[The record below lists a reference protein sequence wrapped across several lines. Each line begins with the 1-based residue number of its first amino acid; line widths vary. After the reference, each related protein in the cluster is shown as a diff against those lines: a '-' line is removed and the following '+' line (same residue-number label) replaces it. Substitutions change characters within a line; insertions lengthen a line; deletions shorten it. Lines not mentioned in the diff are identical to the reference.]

1 MYPSAGQDQLSYGAG
16 QLNPVKAVD
25 PGLVYDAGASDYVQM
40 LCNSGY
46 NETMIRI
53 VTGDAG
59 CCSSITNRTP
69 RDLNYPSMALHV
81 QSGTPFTAKF
91 FRTVTN
97 VGGPQNCMYKAE
109 VWADHRLNV
118 VVNPS
123 ELEFSKLNEKG
134 QFTVSVS
141 GGPLPGNST
150 APATVIW
157 SDGKHEVYIV
167 YMGAQHSSQYST
179 PELHLNLLK
188 EILVNWESLVYS
200 YQRSFNG
207 FAAKLSID
215 EAEKLSEMEGIVSV
229 FPSKTLKLRTTRSWD
244 FLKFPQGVNRNLQ
257 VESDIIIGMFDSGI
271 WPESKSFNDRG
282 IGPLPKKWKGACV
295 NMTCNNKIIG
305 ARYYNSFG
313 NYTSNEPSPRDFDGH
328 GTHTASTAAG
338 QSVSHASLYGIAEG
352 TARGAVPSAR
362 LAVYKVCWSFGCTDQ
377 DILAAFDD
385 AISDGVD
392 IISLSLSYDAGDY
405 FQDSMAIG
413 SFHAMAKGILTSAS
427 AGNDGPYHY
436 TVSNVAPWMVSV
448 AASSI
453 DRHIIDTLVT
463 GDHVS
468 TVGASVN
475 TFATGNRFHP
485 FTYMQATE
493 ITEPGDCT
501 FFLDLEY
508 GVNGKIVLCN
518 SFSFETTFNRGIE
531 GLVYIDDSS
540 LDVSFSF
547 PKPIMVVS
555 SADGLNLL
563 RYINRTKNPVANLHK
578 SEGVFDSKAPLVAS
592 FSSRGPNPFTPDIL
606 KPDISAPGID
616 ILAAWSKVVSVS
628 GFPNDTRFVKFN
640 IISGTSVACPHVTG
654 AAAYVKS
661 FHPNWSPAAIMS
673 ALMTTAKPM
682 YPSAGQDQLS
692 YGAGQ
697 LNPAKA
703 VDPGLV
709 YDAGANDYAQM
720 LCNSGYTKTMIRI
733 VTGDAGSCSART
745 NGTVRDL
752 NYPSMALYVQYGKAF
767 TAKFSRTVTNVG
779 GGNGKYMA
787 KVSADHRL
795 NVVVNPS
802 VLEFSKLNEKRRF
815 TVSFSGRPLPWN
827 SKAPATLIWSDGKH
841 KIAIGTLISIRH
853 HHHISKLALRIDYY
867 SLA

>member
-1 MYPSAGQDQLSYGAG
+1 MGVCFRLSHDRIPLIEQALYGPHFHLHRTRTGVYSSLSHDQFSLIEQALYGPYSWLYRTSTRLCSWLSANRLPPIGQ
-16 QLNPVKAVD
+16 
-25 PGLVYDAGASDYVQM
+25 
-40 LCNSGY
+40 
-46 NETMIRI
+46 
-53 VTGDAG
+53 
-59 CCSSITNRTP
+59 
-69 RDLNYPSMALHV
+69 
-81 QSGTPFTAKF
+81 
-91 FRTVTN
+91 
-97 VGGPQNCMYKAE
+97 
-109 VWADHRLNV
+109 
-118 VVNPS
+118 
-123 ELEFSKLNEKG
+123 
-134 QFTVSVS
+134 
-141 GGPLPGNST
+141 
-150 APATVIW
+150 
-157 SDGKHEVYIV
+157 VYIV
-167 YMGAQHSSQYST
+167 YMGAQPSSQYPTS
-179 PELHLNLLK
+179 ELHLNLLK
-188 EILVNWESLVYS
+188 EILVNCSPSESLVYS
-200 YQRSFNG
+200 YQKSFNG
-207 FAAKLSID
+207 FAAKLSIE
-215 EAEKLSEMEGIVSV
+215 EAGKLSGMVGIVSV
-229 FPSKTLKLRTTRSWD
+229 FRSKTLKLRTTRSWD
-244 FLKFPQGVNRNLQ
+244 FINFSQSVNRNPLL
-257 VESDIIIGMFDSGI
+257 ESDVIIGMLDTGI
-271 WPESKSFNDRG
+271 WPESESFNDRG
-282 IGPLPKKWKGACV
+282 LGPPPKKWKGACI

-305 ARYYNSFG
+305 ARYYNGFSD
-313 NYTSNEPSPRDFDGH
+313 YMSNEPSPRDFEGH

-338 QSVSHASLYGIAEG
+338 RSVSRASLYDLAKG

-392 IISLSLSYDAGDY
+392 VISLSLGNIFPVDY
-405 FQDSMAIG
+405 FQDSIAIG
-413 SFHAMAKGILTSAS
+413 SFHAMANGILTSAS
-427 AGNDGPYHY
+427 AGNEGPGHG
-436 TVSNVAPWMVSV
+436 TVTNVAPWMVSA

-453 DRHIIDTLVT
+453 DRHIVDTLVT

-468 TVGASVN
+468 TLGASVN
-475 TFATGNRFHP
+475 TFATENRFHP
-485 FTYMQATE
+485 FLYLPGNAT
-493 ITEPGDCT
+493 TLSGDCT
-501 FFLDLEY
+501 LLDKN
-508 GVNGKIVLCN
+508 VVKGKIVLCN
-518 SFSFETTFNRGIE
+518 FFSFETFNTGIK

-547 PKPIMVVS
+547 PRPAIVVS

-563 RYINRTKNPVANLHK
+563 RYINRTKNPVANILK
-578 SEGVFDSKAPLVAS
+578 SEEVFDSKAPLVAS
-592 FSSRGPNPFTPDIL
+592 FSSRGPNTITPDIL

-616 ILAAWSKVVSVS
+616 ILAAWSRVASPS
-628 GFPNDTRFVKFN
+628 GFPNDTRLVEFN
-640 IISGTSVACPHVTG
+640 IISGTSMACPHVTG

-673 ALMTTAKPM
+673 ALMTTARLVTKPM

-745 NGTVRDL
+745 NGTARDL

-779 GGNGKYMA
+779 GGDGKYMA

-802 VLEFSKLNEKRRF
+802 VLKFSKLNEKRRF
-815 TVSFSGRPLPWN
+815 TVSFSGRPLPRN

-841 KIAIGTLISIRH
+841 KVRSVMVVFTDLF
-853 HHHISKLALRIDYY
+853 
-867 SLA
+867 